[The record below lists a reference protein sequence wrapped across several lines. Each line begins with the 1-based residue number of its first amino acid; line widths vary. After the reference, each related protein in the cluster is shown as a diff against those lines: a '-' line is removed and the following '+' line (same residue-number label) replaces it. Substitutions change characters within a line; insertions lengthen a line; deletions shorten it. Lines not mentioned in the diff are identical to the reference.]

1 LLVAAAL
8 LVGFAKTAIGGLATV
23 SVAVFAAVLPAR
35 ESTAAL
41 LLLLLVGDVV
51 AVWHYRRDGDL
62 DLLRHLIPAV
72 LPGLLLGTLV
82 LARVDDDT
90 LRRLIGAILLAL
102 LALQVVLRLGSAGAG
117 ETSRPG
123 WSRPAAAGV
132 GLAAGFTTM
141 VANAAGAVMTVYLV
155 AQGVDKRRFL
165 GTAAW
170 FFLGVNLCKL
180 PFSVGLGLVDAS
192 MLRSAAL
199 LAPAVLVGAAVG
211 IVTVRRLGQRTFEA
225 AVLAASALSAVP
237 LLLS

>member
-1 LLVAAAL
+1 MAAL

-23 SVAVFAAVLPAR
+23 SVAVFAYVMPAR
-35 ESTAAL
+35 QSTAAL
-41 LLLLLVGDVV
+41 LLLLLVGDAV
-51 AVWHYRRDGDL
+51 AVWHYRRDGDIG
-62 DLLRHLIPAV
+62 LLRHLIPAV
-72 LPGLLLGTLV
+72 LPGLLVGTLV
-82 LARVDDDT
+82 LATVDDDS
-90 LRRLIGAILLAL
+90 LRRVIGGILLAL
-102 LALQVVLRLGSAGAG
+102 LVVQIVLRLNRADPGAFP
-117 ETSRPG
+117 RVG

-180 PFSVGLGLVDAS
+180 PFSVGLGLVDPS
-192 MLRSAAL
+192 MLMTAAL
-199 LAPAVLVGAAVG
+199 LTPAVLVGAAIG
-211 IVTVRRLGQRTFEA
+211 IVTVRHLGQRSFEN

-237 LLLS
+237 LLLY

>member
-1 LLVAAAL
+1 M
-8 LVGFAKTAIGGLATV
+8 

-51 AVWHYRRDGDL
+51 AVWHDRRDGDL

-72 LPGLLLGTLV
+72 LPGLLLGTVV

-102 LALQVVLRLGSAGAG
+102 LALQIVLRLGSAGAASAGTG
-117 ETSRPG
+117 EVSRQG

-192 MLRSAAL
+192 MLRATAL
-199 LAPAVLVGAAVG
+199 LAPAVLVGAAIG
-211 IVTVRRLGQRTFEA
+211 IVTVRRLGQRSFEA

>member
-1 LLVAAAL
+1 
-8 LVGFAKTAIGGLATV
+8 
-23 SVAVFAAVLPAR
+23 VAVAIFASVMPAR

-41 LLLLLVGDVV
+41 LLLLLVGDAV
-51 AVWHYRRDGDL
+51 AVWHYRRDGDVH
-62 DLLRHLIPAV
+62 LLRHLIPAV

-82 LARVDDDT
+82 LAKVDDDT
-90 LRRLIGAILLAL
+90 LRHLIGAILLAL
-102 LALQVVLRLGSAGAG
+102 LGLQVGLRLTRADPG
-117 ETSRPG
+117 EAPRAG
-123 WSRPAAAGV
+123 WSRPAAVGV

-180 PFSVGLGLVDAS
+180 PFSLGLGLIDAS
-192 MLRSAAL
+192 MLQMAAVL
-199 LAPAVLVGAAVG
+199 TPAVLVGAAIG
-211 IVTVRRLGQRTFEA
+211 IVTVRHLGQRSFEN

-237 LLLS
+237 LLVS